1 MKEFLN
7 FIAISTLLGSI
18 VILIITIIELIK
30 LLKNK

>member
-7 FIAISTLLGSI
+7 FIAISILLGSF
-18 VILIITIIELIK
+18 VMLIITIVDLIK

>member
-7 FIAISTLLGSI
+7 FIAISILLGSI
-18 VILIITIIELIK
+18 VMLIITIIDLIK